1 MERLLRADP
10 LQEVPRID
18 ETIVDLIVKLARIF
32 AWEAGAEK

>member
-10 LQEVPRID
+10 VQEVPSIGD
-18 ETIVDLIVKLARIF
+18 TIIARIF